1 MARYLVSA
9 ILLLVGTNLCT
20 YGYTRYATTRHVLTK
35 ARATAEV
42 FLGRYGFFPSTDTPM
57 LATLEEKDVSAK
69 TLIGDISLAGGMYY
83 WWNRALPYHGIG
95 ILLIAIGILL
105 PFVRRRTAAGKQGG
119 GWAG

>member
-1 MARYLVSA
+1 
-9 ILLLVGTNLCT
+9 
-20 YGYTRYATTRHVLTK
+20 
-35 ARATAEV
+35 
-42 FLGRYGFFPSTDTPM
+42 M